1 MGHYKKNLPKGS
13 RGARTKGLKKSHN
26 RIYCNLM
33 GSMMID
39 SDEKTRVLINEIEC
53 LRQRI
58 ADLERCE
65 EERRRTEEIFLELF
79 NATEEVAL
87 LMDREGMILIA
98 NKNAARLY
106 GVPAEKLPGA
116 SIYDL
121 IPRDRIQ
128 SSKQK
133 VKAVL
138 ETRKPVRFE
147 GKLEERVFENSLYPV
162 LEDGSEVQRIALYVR
177 DITERK
183 RLAAVLIQ
191 TEEKYKNIY
200 ENAMEGI
207 FQIGPDGRFISA
219 NPSLAHIH
227 GYESPEALIKDGK
240 NIASMYVNPED
251 HRRLINLLFE
261 KGAAQNYEA
270 KMVRRDGSLQWISV
284 NVRLVK
290 DDRSKPLYYEGT
302 MMDITNR
309 KMAEE
314 ALAES
319 EERYRTAIEH
329 SNDAVSII
337 RGETIQYVNR
347 RFVEIFGYDRRE
359 EIIGK
364 SVLVVVHPDDQDMV
378 ITMNRRRQRGEHVPV
393 RYEFKGIT
401 KDGRV
406 IYIEVSATSIVYR
419 GTPEYLV
426 YLRDVTERK
435 VAEEV
440 MRNERNRFR
449 TLSENAPFGII
460 MIDKEGDFEYINPK
474 FKELFGYSLDDVPNS
489 VQWFKKAFPDPKTR
503 KEVISTW
510 IDYLRSTKPG
520 EKVPRT
526 LPATCKDGTQKIIHF
541 VPVRLATGEYI
552 VTLEDITERIQAH
565 EALVKSHQ
573 ELERLNRAK
582 TKAVN
587 HISHELRTP
596 LAVIHGT
603 IRLLKRKLKRF
614 LTDTDL
620 KNNMDTLE
628 RNLERISEIS
638 RETDEIFRISQE
650 LEAAAALEDINAL
663 WQRIEDLP
671 DMPPDVRSHF
681 DALKG
686 WINEYLSGK
695 AGQFQSINLLPFV
708 LDALERVKQL
718 SGHRRIR
725 FRVDGKNDLFV
736 YLDPLILQNVVEGLL
751 RNAIE
756 NTPDGGTIRLGVE
769 QKNGKIIL
777 HVTDY
782 GVGITKENQ
791 AYIFDGLFHTKETEL
806 YASKKPYD
814 FGAGGKG
821 LDLLRMKVYGQRF
834 GFDLS
839 MTSKRCVYI
848 PTDQD
853 LCPGDISKCPHVAS
867 AKECADSG
875 GTTFTVA
882 FEPRKVSQPGHI

>member
-1 MGHYKKNLPKGS
+1 
-13 RGARTKGLKKSHN
+13 
-26 RIYCNLM
+26 
-33 GSMMID
+33 MMVD
-39 SDEKTRVLINEIEC
+39 RDEKEKAFIKEMES

-58 ADLERCE
+58 ADLEHCE
-65 EERRRTEEIFLELF
+65 GDRKRAEEIFLDLF

-87 LMDREGMILIA
+87 LMDREGIILVA

-106 GVPAEKLPGA
+106 GVPVEKLPGA

-121 IPRDRIQ
+121 IPSDRIR
-128 SSKQK
+128 SGKEK
-133 VKAVL
+133 VKTVL

-147 GKLEERVFENSLYPV
+147 GKLEEKVFENSLYPV
-162 LEDGSEVQRIALYVR
+162 LEDGSEAQRIALYVR

-183 RLAAVLIQ
+183 RLAAILRQ

-219 NPSLAHIH
+219 NPSLSHIH
-227 GYESPEALIKDGK
+227 GYDSPEALMKDGK

-251 HRRLINLLFE
+251 HHGLINLLFE
-261 KGAAQNYEA
+261 KTAVQNHEA
-270 KMVRRDGSLQWISV
+270 KMHRRDGSLQWISV

-290 DDRSKPLYYEGT
+290 DDQGKPLYYEGT

-329 SNDAVSII
+329 SNDGVAII
-337 RGETIQYVNR
+337 RGDKIQYVNR

-359 EIIGK
+359 DFIGK
-364 SVLVVVHPDDQDMV
+364 PVILVVHPDDRDMV
-378 ITMNRRRQRGEHVPV
+378 LTFNQRRQRGELVPV
-393 RYEFKGIT
+393 RYEFKGMT

-460 MIDKEGDFEYINPK
+460 MIDKEGGFEYINPK

-489 VQWFKKAFPDPKTR
+489 FEWFRKAFPDPTSR

-510 IDYLRSTKPG
+510 IDYLTSTKPG

-526 LPATCKDGTQKIIHF
+526 LPVTCKDGTQKVIHF
-541 VPVRLATGEYI
+541 IPVRLTTGEYI
-552 VTLEDITERIQAH
+552 VTLDDITERIQAH
-565 EALVKSHQ
+565 EALVKSHR
-573 ELERLNRAK
+573 ELEQLNRAK

-596 LAVIHGT
+596 LAVIHGN
-603 IRLLKRKLKRF
+603 IRLLKRKLKRL
-614 LTDTDL
+614 LTDTNL
-620 KNNMDTLE
+620 QNTMEILE
-628 RNLERISEIS
+628 RNLERISDIS
-638 RETDEIFRISQE
+638 GETDEIFRISQE
-650 LEAAAALEDINAL
+650 LEAGVALDNLDRL

-681 DALKG
+681 NALKV
-686 WINEYLSGK
+686 WLNQYLSGSTEE
-695 AGQFQSINLLPFV
+695 FQSVNLFPFV
-708 LDALERVKQL
+708 LDVLERVKQL
-718 SGHRRIR
+718 SSHRNIR
-725 FRVDGKNDLFV
+725 FQVEGKNDLFV
-736 YLDPLILQNVVEGLL
+736 FIDPLILQNVVEGLL

-756 NTPDGGTIRLGVE
+756 NTPEGGLIRLVVE
-769 QKNGKIIL
+769 QKHAKVVL
-777 HVTDY
+777 HITDY

-791 AYIFDGLFHTKETEL
+791 AYVFDGLFHTKETEL

-834 GFDLS
+834 DFDLS
-839 MTSKRCVYI
+839 MTSKRCVHI

-853 LCPGDISKCPHVAS
+853 LCPGDISKCPHVKNAR
-867 AKECADSG
+867 ECADSG

-882 FEPRKVSQPGHI
+882 FQPKKASQPGHI